1 MNYKR
6 LKIMMTLI
14 GFISLLVAAILDML
28 VMLGMDV
35 QAMQASDYSN
45 RKYNNWLRESGE
57 LSSLK
62 RILVLAVLIGTC
74 TTMAQMSW
82 IVVMI
87 LAVILIV
94 QGIMLLRSWLGN
106 KTLVFDRRAACLYF
120 TAIIITLV
128 ILMATGYLGKGSG
141 KVDAAHAT
149 AIMAVM
155 ILAVTPLLTMLTN
168 WLLKPFRSRDKRD
181 NP

>member
-1 MNYKR
+1 
-6 LKIMMTLI
+6 MTLI
-14 GFISLLVAAILDML
+14 GYISLLVAAILDML

-45 RKYNNWLRESGE
+45 HKYNNWLRESGE

-62 RILVLAVLIGTC
+62 RLLVLVVLIGTC

-87 LAVILIV
+87 LAVILIS
-94 QGIMLLRSWLGN
+94 QSIMLLRSWRGN
-106 KTLVFDRRAACLYF
+106 KILVFDSRAACLYF
-120 TAIIITLV
+120 TAIIIAVV
-128 ILMATGYLGKGSG
+128 ILIATGYLGKRSG
-141 KVDAAHAT
+141 KVDAAHAA

-155 ILAVTPLLTMLTN
+155 ILAVTPLLTMLSN
-168 WLLKPFRSRDKRD
+168 WLLKPFRSRNKRD
-181 NP
+181 NS

>member
-1 MNYKR
+1 
-6 LKIMMTLI
+6 MTFI
-14 GFISLLVAAILDML
+14 GYISLLVAALLDML

-35 QAMQASDYSN
+35 QAMQASAYSN

-57 LSSLK
+57 LSSFK

-87 LAVILIV
+87 LAAALIV
-94 QGIMLLRSWLGN
+94 QGIVLMRSWLST
-106 KTLVFDRRAACLYF
+106 KTLVFDSRAAALYF

-128 ILMATGYLGKGSG
+128 VLVATGYLGNRSG
-141 KVDAAHAT
+141 KADAAHAV

-155 ILAVTPLLTMLTN
+155 ILAITPLLTMLAN
-168 WLLKPFRSRDKRD
+168 WLLKPFSKHNSD
-181 NP
+181 NKHEDS